1 MIKSTNS
8 NLSPTELSELV
19 DAYKRQMEGDNARFT
34 SFDYCYN
41 YFQQARKEGRTNLLA
56 EGPQLELS
64 VLQLGFYLA
73 SWGMYRGSTA
83 LLQHS
88 SKVLIPV
95 IEAIAT
101 TPPADWDADMLFEEG
116 DTGASRLMGLY
127 EKIEKALQFNPS
139 KSTGNKSYSQSPT
152 VTLITK
158 IMLGVWGN
166 TPAFDSYFCKGY
178 GRSIGT
184 GKQDF
189 VCRQTAETWQ
199 ELHSDYKSNTEI
211 SEVAEIRTKPF
222 IEGGNTF
229 PYPKAKLIDMAY
241 FQHGMNLFKE
251 QKAEPVE
258 NAFIV

>member
-1 MIKSTNS
+1 MIKSTSS
-8 NLSPTELSELV
+8 NLSPTEFSQLIA
-19 DAYKRQMEGDNARFT
+19 AYKSQMEAHNARFT

-41 YFQQARKEGRTNLLA
+41 YFQQARKEGRTKLLA

-101 TPPADWDADMLFEEG
+101 TPPAHWDADMLFKEG

-127 EKIEKALQFNPS
+127 ERIEKALQFNPS
-139 KSTGNKSYSQSPT
+139 KSTGKKSYSQVPT

-178 GRSIGT
+178 DRNIGI
-184 GKQDF
+184 GKQEN
-189 VCRQTAETWQ
+189 VCRQVTKTWQ
-199 ELHSDYKSNTEI
+199 ELCRDYSSNTEI
-211 SEVAEIRTKPF
+211 FEVAEIRTKPF
-222 IEGGNTF
+222 TEGGDTF

-241 FQHGMNLFKE
+241 FQRGMNRFKE
-251 QKAEPVE
+251 QKAEPVK